1 MNKQQSGFTLVEIAI
16 VLVIIGLLLG
26 GVLKGQEL
34 INSAKVKNMASDF
47 RNVQVMIYGY
57 QDKFRKLPGD
67 DDGAVTRFTPN
78 LSAGHA
84 GNGNGVIQ
92 GKWDE
97 TDPLAG
103 SSGNESVLLWE
114 HLRRANLATGAT
126 AFETETEAKSSLPTN
141 SEGGRFGLSG
151 VKPIKSMIGGTFYAC
166 SDSIDG
172 KFATQLDLAL
182 DDGKSNSGS
191 LQGIAQS
198 AAGATQADGSSNA
211 SASYVDGTRYT
222 MCMTY

>member
-34 INSAKVKNMASDF
+34 INSAKVKNMAGDF

-78 LSAGHA
+78 LTEGHA

-92 GKWDE
+92 GAWDA
-97 TDPLAG
+97 TDPDE
-103 SSGNESVLLWE
+103 NESVLLWE
-114 HLRRANLATGAT
+114 HMRRANLATGSTDFAD
-126 AFETETEAKSSLPTN
+126 EAAAIKSLPTN

-151 VKPIKSMIGGTFYAC
+151 VKPIKSMTGGTFYAC

-198 AAGATQADGSSNA
+198 AAGATQANGGSDA
-211 SASYVDGTRYT
+211 SDSYVDGTRYT

>member
-1 MNKQQSGFTLVEIAI
+1 M
-16 VLVIIGLLLG
+16 
-26 GVLKGQEL
+26 
-34 INSAKVKNMASDF
+34 
-47 RNVQVMIYGY
+47 
-57 QDKFRKLPGD
+57 
-67 DDGAVTRFTPN
+67 
-78 LSAGHA
+78 
-84 GNGNGVIQ
+84 
-92 GKWDE
+92 
-97 TDPLAG
+97 
-103 SSGNESVLLWE
+103 LWE
-114 HLRRANLATGAT
+114 HLRRANLATGSTDFETKAAAT
-126 AFETETEAKSSLPTN
+126 ASLPTN

-198 AAGATQADGSSNA
+198 AAGATQADGSSDA
-211 SASYVDGTRYT
+211 SASYADGTRYT